1 MKFPLS
7 WLRDHLDTDAST
19 DRIAEALTQVGLEVE
34 GVRDRAAELAAY
46 RIAHVISAEKHPN
59 ADKLRVC
66 MVDDGSGAPIQVVCG
81 APNARTGLKSVFAP
95 PGTYVP
101 AKDITLS
108 VGVIRG
114 VESRGM
120 LCSAFELELSEDH
133 DGIIELPDDAP
144 VGQPF
149 AVWAG
154 LDDPVIEISVTP
166 NRADALG
173 LAGIARDLAAAGLG
187 KVKTPAIAPVAGAGA
202 NPVGVRIDLDDAA
215 LCPAFALRL
224 VRGVKNGPSPD
235 WLQKRLRE
243 IGLRPINALVDITN
257 YMTFDRGR
265 PLHVFDA
272 GKVKGDL
279 VIRRARDGEEL
290 LALDGK
296 TYKLDAGMVVIAD
309 DNGVESLAGVMGGE
323 HSGVSDATTDVLIES
338 ALWDTLN
345 IARTGR
351 KLGLIS
357 DARFRFERGV
367 DPAFTLPG
375 MEMATQLV
383 LDLCGGAASDVTL
396 AGAIPDTARVIDF
409 PFSEVQRL
417 TGLNLPRDEMRAIL
431 VALGFAVAGEGDVI
445 QVTPPSW
452 RADVEGKADLV
463 EEIVRIAGIDRVEST
478 PLPRPGGLTIG
489 VLTPLQRRT
498 RTARRLLASRGL
510 VEAVTYSFISEQ
522 EAVAFGGGKPELK
535 LANPIA
541 ADMSDMR
548 PSLAPGLLAAAQR
561 NADRGFPDV
570 ALFEV
575 GQTFASDAPEGQS
588 MVAAGVRRGT
598 AGIAGAGRSWEG
610 DAKPVSVF
618 DVKADVF
625 ALLTA
630 LGVSTAGAQ
639 IVAGGPAWLHPGR
652 SATLQFGPKAVIG
665 WFGELHPATLKALDV
680 KGPLAAFEINLS
692 ALPPAKAK
700 ATRARPK
707 LALADLQPLRRDFAF
722 VVDAGVAAGDLVKAV
737 AGAERNLIVDVSV
750 FDIYEGERVGPGKK
764 SVALS
769 VTLQPKDRTLT
780 DADIEDVSAKIV
792 AAAAKRAGAILRT

>member
-7 WLRDHLDTDAST
+7 WLREHLDTDAST

-34 GVRDRAAELAAY
+34 GVRDRGAELAPY
-46 RIAHVISAEKHPN
+46 KIAHIISAEKHPN

-66 MVDDGSGAPIQVVCG
+66 MVDDGSGAPLQVVCG
-81 APNARTGLKSVFAP
+81 APNARAGLKSVFAP
-95 PGTYVP
+95 PGAYVP
-101 AKDITLS
+101 AKDITLA

-133 DGIIELPDDAP
+133 DGIMELPDDAP
-144 VGQPF
+144 VGAAYAP
-149 AVWAG
+149 WAG
-154 LDDPVIEISVTP
+154 LDDAIIEVSVTP

-173 LAGIARDLAAAGLG
+173 IAGIARDIAAAGLG
-187 KVKTPAIAPVAGAGA
+187 TVKTPAIAAVAGNGA
-202 NPVGVRIDLDDAA
+202 NPVGVRLELDEAA

-224 VRGVKNGPSPD
+224 VRGVKNGPSPA
-235 WLQKRLRE
+235 WLQKRLRD

-257 YMTFDRGR
+257 YMTFDRAR

-272 GKVKGDL
+272 GAVKGDL
-279 VIRRARDGEEL
+279 VVRRATDGEEL

-296 TYKLDAGMVVIAD
+296 TYALDASMVVIAD

-323 HSGVSDATTDVLIES
+323 ASGVSEATTDVLIES

-351 KLGLIS
+351 KLGLLS

-375 MEMATQLV
+375 MEMATRLV
-383 LDLCGGAASDVTL
+383 LELCGGEASDVTL
-396 AGAIPDTARVIDF
+396 AGAVPDTTRAIDF

-417 TGLNLPRDEMRAIL
+417 TGLVLEPAEMRAIL
-431 VALGFAVAGEGDVI
+431 TALGFVVSGDGATV

-463 EEIVRIAGIDRVEST
+463 EEIVRIAGIDRVQST
-478 PLPRPGGLTIG
+478 PLPRPEALSIG
-489 VLTPLQRRT
+489 VLTPLQRRS
-498 RTARRLLASRGL
+498 RTARRLLATRGL
-510 VEAVTYSFISEQ
+510 VEAVTYSFITEK
-522 EAVAFGGGKPELK
+522 EALVFGGGKPELK

-548 PSLAPGLLAAAQR
+548 PSLVPGLLAAAQR

-575 GQTFASDAPEGQS
+575 GQTFANDTPEGQS
-588 MVAAGVRRGT
+588 TTAAGVRRGT
-598 AGIAGAGRSWEG
+598 AGISGAGRTWEG

-665 WFGELHPATLKALDV
+665 WFGELHPATLKALDI

-692 ALPPAKAK
+692 ALPAPKAK
-700 ATRARPK
+700 ATRARAK
-707 LALADLQPLRRDFAF
+707 LALSDLQPLSRDFAF
-722 VVDAGVAAGDLVKAV
+722 VVDAKIAAGELAKTV
-737 AGAERNLIVDVSV
+737 ASAERNLIADVTV
-750 FDIYEGERVGPGKK
+750 FDVYEGDKVEAGKK
-764 SVALS
+764 SIALS

-780 DADIEDVSAKIV
+780 DADIEEVSAKIV
-792 AAAAKRAGAILRT
+792 AAAAKKAGAILRT